1 MGARYSRQTGY
12 TISKRTA
19 SRPTM
24 RTVKRRIS
32 FGPTAAKFMGLAV
45 LAILL
50 LIISGQSGATSGAA
64 YTANG
69 LGQATSKVEQ
79 EISDMKLNAERSKSI
94 EEIQK
99 TEVKD
104 QMQVVQQVNY
114 VEKGEVA
121 GVTTEK
127 KN

>member
-1 MGARYSRQTGY
+1 
-12 TISKRTA
+12 
-19 SRPTM
+19 M